1 MTIKSSTY
9 RLLRLLSLGL
19 FMFIVCCYFNTL
31 SAQMPAKLVQQT
43 QYDTE
48 AIMKQFTFGENQRSK
63 VYSIVKKKNNDI
75 LSIEMLQ
82 KENPDQY
89 HLKMKNLHD
98 GMMNSLVLIMNEDQK
113 EIYQQLKVQQRIKN
127 RENKQSLNKNQKK
140 D

>member
-9 RLLRLLSLGL
+9 HRLRPSPLVLLL
-19 FMFIVCCYFNTL
+19 FIFCTYINTL
-31 SAQMPAKLVQQT
+31 SAQMPAKLLQQT

-48 AIMKQFTFGENQRSK
+48 AIMNQFSFSEEQEPK

-82 KENPDQY
+82 KDNPDQY

-113 EIYQQLKVQQRIKN
+113 KIYQQLKVQQRIKN